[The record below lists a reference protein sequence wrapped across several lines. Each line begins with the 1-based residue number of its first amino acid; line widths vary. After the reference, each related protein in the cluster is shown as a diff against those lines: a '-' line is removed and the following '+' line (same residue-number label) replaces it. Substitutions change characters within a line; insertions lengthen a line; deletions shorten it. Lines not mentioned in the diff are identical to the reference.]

1 MQYWPFVTSVNMNLS
16 RSTSANRIFSNVP
29 TLTSVDQ
36 RTQLTNERFDPSYP
50 SAHCSSLAPLSSFF
64 SMCITV
70 HYAFTRGKK

>member
-29 TLTSVDQ
+29 TPTLTSLDE
-36 RTQLTNERFDPSYP
+36 RTQLTNERFDPTYP
-50 SAHCSSLAPLSSFF
+50 SAHCSSLAPLSSFI

-70 HYAFTRGKK
+70 HYVF